1 VIGHTAAFLRDPLA
15 ALERW
20 GACEP
25 PVVRASV
32 AGRSAVV
39 LTRAGAAEQVL
50 VGDSGDY
57 RKAAAVSERLG
68 RLQGGSLVLLEGE
81 AWRERR
87 RTLRTA
93 VTGGSVGGAAT
104 LATEYARE
112 RVAAW
117 TDGTTVAVD
126 EAASDLSLSILA
138 RALFGLDLR
147 GGDTPIHDA
156 ADDVMRRLSLRSPSA
171 YLPDW
176 VPTPTNRRYRR
187 AVATLHER
195 LDATVADRVDGDQA
209 DPTADANRADL
220 LSTMIAAGLPA
231 ETVRDELIAFL
242 FAGFDSL
249 ATALS
254 CTLASVAAHPPV
266 QRRLAAELTET
277 LGDAPPTGEDL
288 ESLPYLDAVVRE
300 SLRLY
305 PPQFLLL
312 REPTE
317 RVTLAGYRVERGS
330 TVVVPPWSLHRS
342 ERYWD
347 APSVFDPDR
356 WLADDGSSRDA
367 GDRPNGAYLPY
378 GIGPRHCLGKRM
390 ADRILRLVVAVICRD
405 WRVESERA
413 VAVTAGPTLQPSDG
427 FDLTAHRRE

>member
-1 VIGHTAAFLRDPLA
+1 M
-15 ALERW
+15 
-20 GACEP
+20 
-25 PVVRASV
+25 VV
-32 AGRSAVV
+32 
-39 LTRAGAAEQVL
+39 TRAEAAERVL

-57 RKAAAVSERLG
+57 RKAAAVSDRLG
-68 RLQGGSLVLLEGE
+68 RLEGGSLVLLEGE

-93 VTGGSVGGAAT
+93 FAGESVGGAST

-112 RVAAW
+112 TVAAW
-117 TDGTTVAVD
+117 EDGARVAVD
-126 EAASDLSLSILA
+126 SVASDLSLSILA
-138 RALFGLDLR
+138 RALFGLELR
-147 GGDTPIHDA
+147 GQDTPIHDA
-156 ADDVMRRLSLRSPSA
+156 ADDVMQRLSLRSPSA

-195 LDATVADRVDGDQA
+195 LDATVADRIDGDDA
-209 DPTADANRADL
+209 SDADAGRADL
-220 LSTMIAAGLPA
+220 LSTMVAAGLPA

-242 FAGFDSL
+242 FAGYDSL

-254 CTLASVAAHPPV
+254 CTLATVAAHPPV
-266 QRRLAAELTET
+266 QRRLAAALTET
-277 LGDAPPTGEDL
+277 LGDSPPTGEDL
-288 ESLPYLDAVVRE
+288 ASLPYLDAVVRE

-317 RVTLAGYRVERGS
+317 RVVLAGYRVERGT

-342 ERYWD
+342 DRYWT
-347 APSVFDPDR
+347 DPEAFEPER
-356 WLADDGSSRDA
+356 WLTEDGSGLA
-367 GDRPNGAYLPY
+367 TGDRPNGAYLPY

-390 ADRILRLVVAVICRD
+390 ADRILRLVVAVVCRD
-405 WRVESERA
+405 WRFESERP
-413 VAVTAGPTLQPSDG
+413 VAVTAGPTLQPSAG
-427 FDLTAHRRE
+427 FELTAHRRE